1 MKTVCTLHWVLLSK
15 LYVNEK
21 DYYRG
26 TYFGSSY
33 QYKNVYPYKKGL
45 DARLSAYLSLIFYYF
60 RDLEDEEIRRV
71 INGWLDEWF
80 KVRKRE

>member
-1 MKTVCTLHWVLLSK
+1 
-15 LYVNEK
+15 
-21 DYYRG
+21 
-26 TYFGSSY
+26 
-33 QYKNVYPYKKGL
+33 
-45 DARLSAYLSLIFYYF
+45 LSLIFYYF